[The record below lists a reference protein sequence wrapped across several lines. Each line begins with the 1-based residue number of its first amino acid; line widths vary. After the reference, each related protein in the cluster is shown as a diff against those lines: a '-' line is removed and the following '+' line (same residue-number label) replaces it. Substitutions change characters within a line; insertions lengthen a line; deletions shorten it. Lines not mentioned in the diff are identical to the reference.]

1 MLRNLLSALL
11 SKKNIF
17 LYKSDKSLVNKLID
31 KLFVYDCGHE
41 LIRIGSNKDGG
52 YLVPNILGKIK
63 YCFSPG
69 VGDVN
74 LLGDVSSFEDDLSF
88 RGIKCFLADN
98 TVENPS
104 KHDFEKK
111 NLNVFNDE
119 KNFTLESWVKLKVG
133 NVNEDNLILQ
143 MDIEGSELGVI
154 YNISEEYLKKFKV
167 LVIEFH
173 DFHFL
178 GSYFGIRVLDEVFS
192 KLLRNFSICHIHP
205 NNCCGITSL
214 NDKTIPSVMEIT
226 FINNDEVKYKKP
238 VEYTFPHKLDFKNV
252 TNKKDI
258 ILPEIFYKK

>member
-1 MLRNLLSALL
+1 MVRNFLNNLFKKKNFFIYKYENLLL
-11 SKKNIF
+11 
-17 LYKSDKSLVNKLID
+17 NKLIN

-41 LIRIGSNKDGG
+41 LIRIGGNKDGG
-52 YLVPNILGKIK
+52 YLVPNILDKIK

-74 LLGDVSSFEDDLSF
+74 LLGDVSSFENDLSN

-98 TVENPS
+98 TVVNHS

-119 KNFTLESWVKLKVG
+119 KNFTLENWIKLKLG
-133 NVNEDNLILQ
+133 NNIEDNLILQ
-143 MDIEGSELGVI
+143 MDIEGSEIGVI
-154 YNISEEYLKKFKV
+154 YNTSEEYLKKFKI

-178 GSYFGIRVLDEVFS
+178 GNLFGIRILDEVFS
-192 KLLRNFSICHIHP
+192 KLLKNFSICHIHP
-205 NNCCGITSL
+205 NNCCGKTNL
-214 NDKTIPSVMEIT
+214 NNMTIPSIMEIT
-226 FINNDEVKYKKP
+226 FINNEEVQYKKL
-238 VEYTFPHKLDFKNV
+238 VKHTFPHKLDVKNV
-252 TNKKDI
+252 IKKKDI